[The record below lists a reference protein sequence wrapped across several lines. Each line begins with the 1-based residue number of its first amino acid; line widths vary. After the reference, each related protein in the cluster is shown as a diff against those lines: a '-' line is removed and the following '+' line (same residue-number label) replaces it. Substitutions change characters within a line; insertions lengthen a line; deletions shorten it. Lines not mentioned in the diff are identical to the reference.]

1 MTEMFVRRV
10 ADDNPDLLAVN
21 AARVSFGRFKTE
33 FDDKDRKLLHY
44 LAKHN
49 HWSPFSHPRY
59 TGRFVFTNQ
68 VIDNIL
74 EDRSLSAG
82 IASLRVLDSGVTVK
96 VIEANISLYGL
107 FRLGGHWMV
116 KETAPECYAALD
128 AYRDRILPAKP
139 CGMLIRDK
147 AVLKFPELQSATVH
161 VRAPIDVAR
170 QLVKHTQGVSWNEIS
185 RRYVDFEPEFYMWEE
200 GVRKRAEDKKQ
211 GSAGEF
217 EADSHYRALLKYNTE
232 SCLRNYHTAL
242 ECGICPE
249 QARELLPIN
258 MMTEWYWTTTI
269 EHWNRILKQRL
280 DSHAQKETQYAAS
293 LLREELV
300 RAFPDQRFGD

>member
-1 MTEMFVRRV
+1 MTDIFVHHV
-10 ADDNPDLLAVN
+10 TGLSPDLLAVN
-21 AARVSFGRFKTE
+21 AARVSFGKYKTE

-59 TGRFVFTNQ
+59 VCRFIFTPQ
-68 VIDNIL
+68 IVDAL
-74 EDRSLSAG
+74 LTDKTLSAG
-82 IASLRVLDSGVTVK
+82 ISGLRIIDSRPDHRLV
-96 VIEANISLYGL
+96 EANVSLYGL
-107 FRLGGHWMV
+107 FRLGGHWII
-116 KETAPECYAALD
+116 KQTAPECYAALS
-128 AYRDRILPAKP
+128 ANKSRILPQGI
-139 CGMLIRDK
+139 CGTLIQEMYV
-147 AVLKFPELQSATVH
+147 ASFPELQSATFH

-200 GVRKRAEDKKQ
+200 GVRRRADDKKQ

-217 EADSHYRALLKYNTE
+217 EDGSHYKALLQSNTE
-232 SCLRNYHTAL
+232 SCLRNYRTAL

>member
-59 TGRFVFTNQ
+59 VCRF
-68 VIDNIL
+68 IL
-74 EDRSLSAG
+74 TPQIVDSLLMDRSLSAG
-82 IASLRVLDSGVTVK
+82 ISSLRIIESRPDQRLV
-96 VIEANISLYGL
+96 EANVSLYGL
-107 FRLGGHWMV
+107 FRLGGHWII
-116 KETAPECYAALD
+116 KQTAPECYAALD
-128 AYRDRILPAKP
+128 AHRDKILPQNS
-139 CGMLIRDK
+139 CGMIVRDMDS
-147 AVLKFPELQSATVH
+147 VSFPELQSATFH

-170 QLVKHTQGVSWNEIS
+170 QLVKHTQGVSLNEIS
-185 RRYVDFEPEFYMWEE
+185 RRYVDYPPEFYMWEL
-200 GVRKRAEDKKQ
+200 GVRARAENKKQ

-217 EADSHYRALLKYNTE
+217 EYDSHYKALLQSNTE
-232 SCLRNYHTAL
+232 SCLRNYLTAL
-242 ECGICPE
+242 ECGVCPE